1 MLVSPLYESVSAEDT
16 ANTDLAFAQSVAVGT
31 PIASLAGS
39 LMERIIVDGF
49 ATNTLSPQNAELLRQ
64 GKLGEILVRA
74 IVTAEQAATGD
85 LRDIA
90 QVITLLRQTGLEST
104 ARQLALNL
112 LLIDRLRT

>member
-1 MLVSPLYESVSAEDT
+1 M
-16 ANTDLAFAQSVAVGT
+16 
-31 PIASLAGS
+31 
-39 LMERIIVDGF
+39 
-49 ATNTLSPQNAELLRQ
+49 
-64 GKLGEILVRA
+64 GETLVRA
-74 IVTAEQAATGD
+74 IITAEQAATGD